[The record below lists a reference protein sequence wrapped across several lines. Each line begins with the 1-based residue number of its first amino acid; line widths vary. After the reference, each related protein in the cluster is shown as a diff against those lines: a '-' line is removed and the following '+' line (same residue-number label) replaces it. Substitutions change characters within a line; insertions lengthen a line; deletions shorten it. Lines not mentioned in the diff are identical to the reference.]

1 MKRNND
7 VSRRTFIT
15 TAAGAGVVAGMA
27 TVAMPV
33 ASMAEAAPVTG
44 RSRQQHPLEEILS
57 RYDTCINKMNMIISD
72 INKEY
77 GH

>member
-27 TVAMPV
+27 TVTMPIT
-33 ASMAEAAPVTG
+33 AMAEAGPAKERPRPVD
-44 RSRQQHPLEEILS
+44 PLETILS
-57 RYDTCINKMNMIISD
+57 RYGSELGDVNRTR
-72 INKEY
+72 
-77 GH
+77 

>member
-57 RYDTCINKMNMIISD
+57 RYGSELGNVNRTAR
-72 INKEY
+72 
-77 GH
+77 